1 MPSLIILKGRVLIIR
16 WRNWDKTV
24 AFVKPP
30 PPIHPTLNAL
40 SEGTLCWSTVVLQ
53 LNLVIP
59 QVPSHL
65 NQKQVSKSV

>member
-16 WRNWDKTV
+16 WRNWEKTV

-40 SEGTLCWSTVVLQ
+40 SEGTSVEVL
-53 LNLVIP
+53 LSCNWT
-59 QVPSHL
+59 
-65 NQKQVSKSV
+65 